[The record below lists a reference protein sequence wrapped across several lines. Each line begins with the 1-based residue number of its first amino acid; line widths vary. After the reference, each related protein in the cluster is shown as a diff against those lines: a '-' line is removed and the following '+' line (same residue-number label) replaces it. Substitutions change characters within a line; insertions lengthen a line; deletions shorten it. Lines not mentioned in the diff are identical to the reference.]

1 MYLQESTGDEAE
13 LHTGNLFEALEGECY
28 ILSSCDKQ
36 SRAFLQI
43 PDQVRAAPQKPIA
56 VKFFEETWKVH
67 TRTRTHTRAH
77 THTHTHTY
85 IHCHMHML

>member
-36 SRAFLQI
+36 FRAFLQI

-56 VKFFEETWKVH
+56 VKFFEETWKVYTH
-67 TRTRTHTRAH
+67 ACVRTHTHAYTH
-77 THTHTHTY
+77 THTHTHTN
-85 IHCHMHML
+85 